1 MVPDMSR
8 PEPGSPPPPRLSAAD
23 HASRALG
30 VVTLD
35 QTPFLFRMRRTRNWF
50 FLGLLY
56 AAYYLCRY
64 NLSTVTPEIAQEF
77 GLSNA
82 HTGWL
87 STGRDFGYAIGTFL
101 NGLFADALGGKQ
113 AMAIGAIGTIV
124 LNLAFGAFAGWFSAW
139 DVAFLITGFIVI
151 RTIDGYAQSFGSP
164 GMVKINTAWFRRR
177 ERGRFA
183 GIFGGMIQLGV
194 VGVNQLSVILLTG
207 ALTIGGVVLFNVGKQ
222 DWRIMFV
229 VPPMILAVITLLMW
243 FNVKNHPEQAG
254 WRVQHEDEVGRT
266 NVAETKLPL
275 GQVFRAIASN
285 PLVWVN
291 AGAYMCTGFVRR
303 AYDFWWA
310 KYMFD
315 AWSVGKGSWEFVILG
330 FTLPIAGFLGSFS
343 TGVISDNFC
352 KSRRSPVA
360 TGLYFVETLVILA
373 AVLVLGHSPWGSPMV
388 AVIFLTLISLTVNSS
403 HSIIGTAV
411 AMDIGG
417 RQMAGFALG
426 VINSFQYVGAIAAGF
441 LLGVLIDW
449 YKWDALFLSMLPFSI
464 LGTVLMLST
473 WIATRGK
480 NVRGA

>member
-1 MVPDMSR
+1 MSR
-8 PEPGSPPPPRLSAAD
+8 PDPGQAPPSNPPTVGYAALPPGLVGFD
-23 HASRALG
+23 
-30 VVTLD
+30 T
-35 QTPFLFRMRRTRNWF
+35 TPLPFRMRRMRNWF

-64 NLSTVTPEIAQEF
+64 NLSTVTPEISQEF
-77 GLSNA
+77 GLNNA
-82 HTGWL
+82 QTGWL

-113 AMAIGAIGTIV
+113 SMAIGAAGTIV
-124 LNLAFGAFAGWFSAW
+124 LNLAFGAFSHLFSLW
-139 DVAFLITGFIVI
+139 DVAFLLTGFIVI

-183 GIFGGMIQLGV
+183 GIFGGMIQLGM
-194 VGVNQLSVILLTG
+194 VGVNQMSAILLTG
-207 ALTIGGVVLFNVGKQ
+207 VLTVGGVVLFNFGKQ
-222 DWRIMFV
+222 DWRIMFIA
-229 VPPMILAVITLLMW
+229 PPLILAVITVLMW
-243 FNVKNHPEQAG
+243 LNVKNHPEQTG
-254 WRVQHEDEVGRT
+254 WRVQHDDEVGRE
-266 NVAETKLPL
+266 NLDKTKLPL
-275 GQVFRAIASN
+275 WQVFNTIAAN

-315 AWSVGKGSWEFVILG
+315 QWSVGKGSWHFVILG
-330 FTLPIAGFLGSFS
+330 FTLPIAGFVGSFMS
-343 TGVISDNFC
+343 GLISDNFC

-360 TGLYFVETLVILA
+360 TGLYFIETLVILA
-373 AVLVLGHSPWGSPMV
+373 AVLVLGHSNWGSAWV
-388 AVIFLTLISLTVNSS
+388 AVGFLTLISLTVNSS

-426 VINSFQYVGAIAAGF
+426 IINSFQYVGAIAAGF
-441 LLGVLIDW
+441 LLGALIDW
-449 YKWDALFLSMLPFSI
+449 YGNWDALFLAMLPFSI
-464 LGTVLMLST
+464 LGTLLMLGT
-473 WIATRGK
+473 WIFTRGK
-480 NVRGA
+480 NIRGA